1 MTKLT
6 FYTKPECCLCD
17 EALVAIER
25 VRSGREFEFE
35 KIDVSTDRE
44 LTERYGEL
52 VPVLEIDGAKAFE
65 LGVDQRELEQRLAE
79 MAPNGTAGVA

>member
-6 FYTKPECCLCD
+6 FYTKPDCCLCD

-25 VRSGREFEFE
+25 VRCGREFEFE

-79 MAPNGTAGVA
+79 MATSGTAGVA